1 MATTQID
8 GFAHMLF
15 FCPHLDLNHLDS
27 LQNMTLVHYL
37 FAIILIEPD
46 KQEVVTKYIGGLG
59 KTHIRQ
65 RVENET
71 LQRYKVLHT
80 NESFKGPVN

>member
-1 MATTQID
+1 
-8 GFAHMLF
+8 
-15 FCPHLDLNHLDS
+15 
-27 LQNMTLVHYL
+27 MTLVHYM
-37 FAIILIEPD
+37 FDIILIEPD

-71 LQRYKVLHT
+71 L
-80 NESFKGPVN
+80 

>member
-1 MATTQID
+1 M
-8 GFAHMLF
+8 
-15 FCPHLDLNHLDS
+15 DLNHLDS
-27 LQNMTLVHYL
+27 LQNMTLVHYM
-37 FAIILIEPD
+37 FDIILIEPD

-71 LQRYKVLHT
+71 L
-80 NESFKGPVN
+80 